1 MTRERK
7 YCVGSECSAWQ
18 GCSTERETEREREGR
33 PGGTWNV
40 GEAISWFQVLPGGTN
55 DEPLACLR
63 THFQHTR
70 TSERWRHNAHTHVRL
85 AGAMLRDALRRGA
98 SRDWASGFKAQ
109 DPLLMGMGRRN
120 CRGGD
125 VYKTEASL
133 QRLFIDLQLVWRTWK
148 SHPRWV
154 RSTRFASYS
163 RGLSVGSWDP
173 VGTVGIVRNDETC
186 R

>member
-1 MTRERK
+1 MPGRAAARRER
-7 YCVGSECSAWQ
+7 Q
-18 GCSTERETEREREGR
+18 RERGRADQEGR
-33 PGGTWNV
+33 EMLAKQFRGFRFCRV
-40 GEAISWFQVLPGGTN
+40 
-55 DEPLACLR
+55 EPMTSRSPVFAPIFS
-63 THFQHTR
+63 THAHPRGDVTAHT
-70 TSERWRHNAHTHVRL
+70 HTHVRL

-120 CRGGD
+120 CMGGGD

-133 QRLFIDLQLVWRTWK
+133 ERLFIDLQLVWRTWK

-186 R
+186 